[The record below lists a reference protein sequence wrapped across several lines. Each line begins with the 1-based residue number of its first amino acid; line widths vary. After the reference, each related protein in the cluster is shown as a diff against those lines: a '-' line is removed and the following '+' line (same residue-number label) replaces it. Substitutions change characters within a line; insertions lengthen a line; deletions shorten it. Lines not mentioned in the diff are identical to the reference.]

1 MKSSKRNQIPW
12 YLKQLLPLRYHTTY
26 KDVYGKTH
34 YTKWMMWFGRCFN
47 THDHTIDNND
57 NEYVDGDP
65 AFDDD

>member
-26 KDVYGKTH
+26 KDAYGKTH

-47 THDHTIDNND
+47 IHDHVIDKNRD
-57 NEYVDGDP
+57 EYVDGDP